1 MTTDQGTWY
10 YTYDAQ
16 SQLTS
21 WTNPDG
27 VTTKARYPSCTFP
40 EADHHKKCLYIFRCF
55 CFLLTQVTYDKNQ
68 NRRSISV
75 GNDEL
80 GYEIN
85 QLNQYTSLDTRK
97 FEYDLNGNLVEILDE
112 DSGYKQNH
120 YFNPEGKVSG
130 YLCL

>member
-1 MTTDQGTWY
+1 M
-10 YTYDAQ
+10 
-16 SQLTS
+16 
-21 WTNPDG
+21 
-27 VTTKARYPSCTFP
+27 
-40 EADHHKKCLYIFRCF
+40 
-55 CFLLTQVTYDKNQ
+55 
-68 NRRSISV
+68 